1 MRGDATGE
9 SWVDDI
15 IELRLDG
22 GGYSEL
28 NEGASESAAEKSS
41 YEGISESPPVVDM
54 VNDEPD
60 IRRLFNA
67 LSKPIDSPSA
77 GGP

>member
-15 IELRLDG
+15 NELRLEG
-22 GGYSEL
+22 GGYSEE

-41 YEGISESPPVVDM
+41 
-54 VNDEPD
+54 
-60 IRRLFNA
+60 
-67 LSKPIDSPSA
+67 
-77 GGP
+77 